1 MYDYIEKNNNTDAS
15 NNLICDDKTPTKLSI
30 LCYSCLVFITNAIA
44 AFFKEYYLYSFLFF
58 NLTITSLIF
67 HSNNNIYTNV
77 IDKIAILSIVLY
89 GSYILYNKISIQ
101 KKLRI
106 FVIIT
111 TFLLTL
117 FLFFYG
123 YCNNCYCYNPDKC
136 IGDKYHSL
144 LHLISSIGHHFII
157 SL

>member
-1 MYDYIEKNNNTDAS
+1 MYDYIEIDPS
-15 NNLICDDKTPTKLSI
+15 NNLICDDKKPTKLSI

-58 NLTITSLIF
+58 ILTITSLIF

-89 GSYILYNKISIQ
+89 GSYILYNKTLLENRSKI
-101 KKLRI
+101 RI

-123 YCNNCYCYNPDKC
+123 YCNNCYCYNEDKC

-157 SL
+157 YL

>member
-1 MYDYIEKNNNTDAS
+1 M
-15 NNLICDDKTPTKLSI
+15 
-30 LCYSCLVFITNAIA
+30 
-44 AFFKEYYLYSFLFF
+44 
-58 NLTITSLIF
+58 TSVIV
-67 HSNNNIYTNV
+67 HSNNNIYTIV

-89 GSYILYNKISIQ
+89 GSYILYNKRLIVNRSKIR
-101 KKLRI
+101 L

-117 FLFFYG
+117 FLYFYG
-123 YCNNCYCYNPDKC
+123 YYNNCYCYNQDKC